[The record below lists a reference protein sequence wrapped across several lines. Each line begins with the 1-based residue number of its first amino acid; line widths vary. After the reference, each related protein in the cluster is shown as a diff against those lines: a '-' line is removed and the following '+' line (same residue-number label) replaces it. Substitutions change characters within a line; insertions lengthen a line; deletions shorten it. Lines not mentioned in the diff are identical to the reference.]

1 MTRAEQEKPR
11 EMQAPANSY
20 QIILLP
26 NEDYWSWVA
35 GVRDYAVHYR
45 ASVTARPEHAV
56 RFHRPQ
62 QVITVVDA
70 PGAHNGYANLVEW
83 MRREAPEVPLDVI
96 RAGNPGELHHLLAER
111 VRAGA
116 RFGDSAPSLSPAELP
131 LRLSWPTDYPI
142 IIQAFGASPEIYRR
156 WSLPGHEGVDF
167 RAPLNSGVYACA
179 DGVVYMVHDG
189 TADHAYGIH
198 VRVRHTGGY
207 KTVYAHLNEALVH
220 TGQAVKAGDLIGR
233 AGCTGNSARSHLHLV
248 LKRDGASKA
257 GLTAYPG
264 DIIDPTPFL
273 AEKPEK
279 AAAAPQA
286 DWWPY
291 DQCLVGLRA
300 RLGGPMEE
308 ADWAVV
314 REARVGA
321 LKFDSTAA
329 SGDVARARAINPEML
344 IVVQLKASAASNLVS
359 ARKFAR
365 DVREGLASF
374 YEQGVRLFEVHDAP
388 NLSVQGYGRY
398 WRGGAEFAQWF
409 MDVVAL
415 LRGEFPE
422 ARFGWPGLS
431 AGPTTSGVRLDH
443 RVFLES
449 AGEAVALADWIGCH
463 CHWQTQQEL
472 DDTASGR
479 VYTLYRE
486 EWPGRLLLITE
497 FSNPSPDVTAKT
509 KAAQYA
515 QFVRDVR
522 SRGDIGAAFGF
533 VVSAAHNYPFERW
546 RSEAGEMSPIV
557 EAVRDATAGG

>member
-1 MTRAEQEKPR
+1 
-11 EMQAPANSY
+11 MQAPANSY

-56 RFHRPQ
+56 RFHRSQ

-70 PGAHNGYANLVEW
+70 PGAYNGYGSLVDW
-83 MRREAPEVPLDVI
+83 MRREAPEVPLDVV
-96 RAGNPGELHHLLAER
+96 RAASPEELHGLLAER
-111 VRAGA
+111 VREGQQFGEGEPHSRAAG
-116 RFGDSAPSLSPAELP
+116 LP
-131 LRLSWPTDYPI
+131 LRLQWPTDQPTI
-142 IIQAFGASPEIYRR
+142 MQPFGASPEIYRR
-156 WSLPGHEGVDF
+156 WGLAGHEGIDF
-167 RAPLNSGVYACA
+167 GAPLNSNVYACA

-189 TADHAYGIH
+189 TAEHMYGIH
-198 VRVRHTGGY
+198 VRVRHADGY
-207 KTVYAHLNEALVH
+207 KTVYAHLNEVVVH
-220 TGQAVKAGDLIGR
+220 TGQVVNAGDVLGR
-233 AGCTGNSARSHLHLV
+233 AGSTGNTARSHLHLV
-248 LKRDGASKA
+248 LKRDGASKS

-273 AEKPEK
+273 GGKPEK
-279 AAAAPQA
+279 AAARPQP
-286 DWWPY
+286 DWWRY
-291 DQCLVGLRA
+291 DECLVGLRA

-314 REARVGA
+314 REAHIGA

-329 SGDVARARAINPEML
+329 SGDVPRARAINPDML
-344 IVVQLKASAASNLVS
+344 ILVQLKPSQAGRLVS
-359 ARKFAR
+359 ARSFAR
-365 DVREGLASF
+365 DVREGMGRF
-374 YEQGVRLFEVHDAP
+374 YKQGVRLFEVHDAP
-388 NLSVQGYGRY
+388 NLSVQGYGTY
-398 WRGGAEFAQWF
+398 WRSGAEFGQWF

-463 CHWQTQQEL
+463 CHWQTEQEMG
-472 DDTASGR
+472 DDSRGR
-479 VYTLYRE
+479 AYTLYRD
-486 EWPGRLLLITE
+486 EWPDRLLLITE
-497 FSNPSPDVTAKT
+497 FSNPSPDATTKT

-515 QFVRDVR
+515 QYLREVG

-533 VVSAAHNYPFERW
+533 VVSAASNYPFEHW
-546 RSEAGEMSPIV
+546 RSEDGEMSPV
-557 EAVRDATAGG
+557 VGAVGTVGAGD